1 MFAAAAQHH
10 PRVERAAIVP
20 VPLSFGRR
28 LEAPVE
34 VWDGAGEEFGQKVCG
49 TGWSADLDH
58 RASHVIG
65 RLSPAVLEERL
76 IAGVGAG
83 DLITHRVSR
92 VLLGDRTGADDLVF
106 RQLPIETRK

>member
-34 VWDGAGEEFGQKVCG
+34 VWDGAGEEFGQKVGG
-49 TGWSADLDH
+49 TGWSADKDREAIAPAPASRI
-58 RASHVIG
+58 RAV
-65 RLSPAVLEERL
+65 
-76 IAGVGAG
+76 
-83 DLITHRVSR
+83 
-92 VLLGDRTGADDLVF
+92 
-106 RQLPIETRK
+106 